1 MFDRMDSPQKH
12 TRNKKPR
19 SMKTSKSRT
28 HSKTYA
34 IPELR
39 FEDQKLTSF
48 SGLVV
53 FQQLFDHLSLKP
65 LLRSC
70 FKHRAV
76 SSIYGEASIVL
87 LLVVHLLLGYRELRH
102 LRYYCDD
109 PMVKRL
115 LGLKKLP
122 DVSTVSRTLS
132 NMDAKS
138 VTHFQQTIGNLVIS
152 RLKSLSLPRVT
163 LDFDGSVIGTGR
175 FAEGTAVGFNKK
187 KKGQRSYY
195 PLFCTVAQTGQVLD
209 ILHRS
214 GNVHDSNGA
223 EAFILSCI
231 EQVRDVLPGVIIEVR
246 MDGAF
251 FSESMINALEDNE
264 VEYTVSVPFERLL
277 ALKGK
282 VEERRHWHPL
292 DASCNFFEL
301 SWKPKSWKRKRRFVM
316 VRQASKVQQKGP
328 VQLDIFI
335 PFDYNWEY
343 KVILTNKKLKAA
355 KLVAYHNGRG
365 SQESIFAELK
375 SCNQMDY
382 VPTRTWA
389 GNKIYLLSAVMAHNL
404 SKELQMITQPPV
416 RSTEQ
421 KRPALWKFKQLGT
434 LRKDIIQR
442 AGRIIRPQGKLILS
456 MAKNDAVKDELLQ
469 FLDGIKQAA

>member
-1 MFDRMDSPQKH
+1 M
-12 TRNKKPR
+12 KP
-19 SMKTSKSRT
+19 SKSSV

-34 IPELR
+34 IPEIR

-48 SGLVV
+48 SGLTV
-53 FQQLFDHLSLKP
+53 FQKLFDHLSLKQS
-65 LLRSC
+65 LRQC
-70 FKHRAV
+70 FKHRV
-76 SSIYGEASIVL
+76 VGSIFGEATIVL

-102 LRYYCDD
+102 LRYYDDD

-115 LGLKKLP
+115 LGLKRLP
-122 DVSTVSRTLS
+122 DVATVSRTLAR
-132 NMDAKS
+132 MDTAS
-138 VTHFQQTIGNLVIS
+138 VNNLQQTIGSMVLN
-152 RLKSLSLPRVT
+152 RLKVLSLPRVT

-195 PLFCTVAQTGQVLD
+195 PLFCTVAQTGQVLS

-223 EAFILSCI
+223 QDFILSCV
-231 EQVRDVLPGVIIEVR
+231 EQVREALPGVVIEVR

-251 FSESMINALEDNE
+251 FSETMVNVLEDSGI
-264 VEYTVSVPFERLL
+264 EYTISVPFERLL
-277 ALKGK
+277 ALKDQ
-282 VEERRHWHPL
+282 VEKRRKWFWL
-292 DASCNFFEL
+292 DDQCDYFEL
-301 SWKPKSWKRKRRFVM
+301 RWKPKSWKCKRRFIV
-316 VRQASKVQQKGP
+316 VRQASKIQQKAP
-328 VQLDIFI
+328 VQLDIFT
-335 PFDYNWEY
+335 PFEYGWEF
-343 KVILTNKKLKAA
+343 KVILTNKKLTAA

-389 GNKIYLLSAVMAHNL
+389 GNQVYLLSAVMAHNL
-404 SKELQMITQPPV
+404 SKELQMIGQPPA
-416 RSTEQ
+416 RTTKE
-421 KRPALWKFKQLGT
+421 KRPTLWKFKKLGT
-434 LRKDIIQR
+434 IRKQIIQR
-442 AGRIIRPQGKLILS
+442 AGRIIRPQGQLVLS

-469 FLDGIKQAA
+469 YLATVERAA